1 MASFPSGSVEA
12 PLAKIE
18 VRTHTLPTPSL
29 ILLLGEL
36 NELVCNVHR
45 TVPGTKQKQMLAMM
59 MMMMSLLLLLLL
71 LLPSLSYATK
81 CGTGAKLLIMFSL
94 V

>member
-12 PLAKIE
+12 PLPKIE
-18 VRTHTLPTPSL
+18 VRTHTLLTPSL

-59 MMMMSLLLLLLL
+59 MMMSLLLLLLL
-71 LLPSLSYATK
+71 LLPSLSHATK